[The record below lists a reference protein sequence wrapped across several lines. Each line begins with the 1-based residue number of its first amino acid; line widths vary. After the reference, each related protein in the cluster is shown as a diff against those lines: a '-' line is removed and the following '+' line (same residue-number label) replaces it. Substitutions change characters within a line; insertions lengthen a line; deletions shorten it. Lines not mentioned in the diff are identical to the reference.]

1 MTQRCTFFD
10 TERGC
15 GLGVV
20 QGIPTESDCSGCRE
34 YAGPPRGLGD
44 KVHKVATKFRIPS
57 VVKAVVGS
65 DCGCQERRQALNERF
80 PSKD

>member
-1 MTQRCTFFD
+1 MTQQCTFFD

-20 QGIPTESDCSGCRE
+20 SGIPTADDCSACSD
-34 YAGPPRGLGD
+34 YDGPPRGLGD
-44 KVHKVATKFRIPS
+44 KVHTVATKFRIPS

-65 DCGCQERRQALNERF
+65 DCGCQKRRQALNERF
-80 PSKD
+80 PSQD